1 MHLHWL
7 SVTVFLLLSV
17 PARAQ
22 DLSSEKI
29 AITATAPPSS
39 TTLSI
44 EQAITEAIQNN
55 LNLLAE
61 RMNLTIA
68 EASFITAS
76 LRPNPV
82 LSLSADHQDFLGT
95 GFSRHN
101 GAGPQEFS
109 WRIDVPMERGSKRE
123 YRMATATLAKEVA
136 EVQLLE
142 STRKLILDVALACVE
157 VLQAKASVN
166 LAADNLR
173 MFAEF
178 VRLNTVK
185 VKDGA
190 IAPVELMRSQV
201 AMQQYH
207 GNAKR
212 AELALA
218 TAKTKLQNL
227 LGRSIAA
234 DTIDITGELKAPLQ
248 PRNLQLAFLE
258 EQAFAARP
266 DIRAIER
273 SQARSQADLK
283 LQLAQAKVD
292 YIWGV
297 EYRRQQGVNG
307 LGDTLG
313 LFLSVPLP
321 IFSRNQGEIA
331 RVQAESEQLS
341 RQLQAL
347 KAQVQAEI
355 KVATQEF
362 QSSRELVETIEREML
377 QPATQARDTV
387 AYTYRSGASSLVEFL
402 DAQRAFN
409 ETMQSYYE
417 TQANYRRAVMKLNVT
432 LGKEV
437 TAS

>member
-1 MHLHWL
+1 MGHAADATTGA
-7 SVTVFLLLSV
+7 V
-17 PARAQ
+17 
-22 DLSSEKI
+22 SSF
-29 AITATAPPSS
+29 PSL
-39 TTLSI
+39 TI
-44 EQAITEAIQNN
+44 EQAINEAVQNN

-68 EASFITAS
+68 EASLITAS

-109 WRIDVPMERGSKRE
+109 WRIDVPMERGNKRE
-123 YRMATATLAKEVA
+123 YRMAAATLAKEVA

-142 STRKLILDVALACVE
+142 STRKLILDVALACVD
-157 VLQAKASVN
+157 VLQAKANVK
-166 LAADNLR
+166 LASDNLH
-173 MFAEF
+173 MFEEF

-207 GNAKR
+207 GNVKR
-212 AELALA
+212 AELTLA

-227 LGRSIAA
+227 LGRNVAE
-234 DTIDITGELKAPLQ
+234 DTIDISGELQSPLQ
-248 PRNLQLAFLE
+248 PRDLQLAILQ
-258 EQAFAARP
+258 EQAFTARP
-266 DIRAIER
+266 DIRMLER

-292 YIWGV
+292 YTWGV
-297 EYRRQQGVNG
+297 EYLRQQGVNG
-307 LGDTLG
+307 MGNTLG
-313 LFLSVPLP
+313 LFFSVPIP

-355 KVATQEF
+355 KVATEEF
-362 QSSRELVETIEREML
+362 QSSRNLVESIEREML

>member
-1 MHLHWL
+1 M
-7 SVTVFLLLSV
+7 
-17 PARAQ
+17 
-22 DLSSEKI
+22 
-29 AITATAPPSS
+29 
-39 TTLSI
+39 
-44 EQAITEAIQNN
+44 
-55 LNLLAE
+55 
-61 RMNLTIA
+61 
-68 EASFITAS
+68 
-76 LRPNPV
+76 
-82 LSLSADHQDFLGT
+82 
-95 GFSRHN
+95 
-101 GAGPQEFS
+101 
-109 WRIDVPMERGSKRE
+109 
-123 YRMATATLAKEVA
+123 
-136 EVQLLE
+136 
-142 STRKLILDVALACVE
+142 
-157 VLQAKASVN
+157 LQY
-166 LAADNLR
+166 
-173 MFAEF
+173 
-178 VRLNTVK
+178 
-185 VKDGA
+185 
-190 IAPVELMRSQV
+190 Q
-201 AMQQYH
+201 
-207 GNAKR
+207 GNVKR

-227 LGRSIAA
+227 LGRSVAGEN
-234 DTIDITGELKAPLQ
+234 IDISGELKFSLQ
-248 PRNLQLAFLE
+248 ARDLQLTTLQ

-266 DIRAIER
+266 DIRALER
-273 SQARSQADLK
+273 TQARSQADLK

-297 EYRRQQGVNG
+297 EYRRQQGVNSM
-307 LGDTLG
+307 GDTLG

-355 KVATQEF
+355 KAATQEF
-362 QSSRELVETIEREML
+362 HSMQDLVESIERDML

-387 AYTYRSGASSLVEFL
+387 AYTYRSGASSLVELL